1 MKLLQLASVLG
12 TLTILSACSPN
23 GNVSLKAVDISTS
36 QINSVTYVNLDAIV
50 TLGSLKFPNIEVP
63 LLNPN
68 TMHNIGQMALQ
79 QMDDGTNRLSV
90 SVDYNEA
97 THLDPSLGKTLPNG
111 RELPI
116 QLSQTGQS
124 MIGISVLEQ
133 SKIYIG
139 GDLNREIVVGAAI
152 AIPAFDGVMSQVPI
166 PLNLFYS
173 FPFSTEVSGVAGLFS
188 GPSRGQ
194 NGVGIFAK
202 ESILAPHL
210 SKSMNFDN
218 SAGTSTVA
226 AIPVGAD
233 LNQIDPLTLF
243 RLDRILKKNAT
254 LKVK

>member
-1 MKLLQLASVLG
+1 MKLIQIASLLV
-12 TLTILSACSPN
+12 TLTVLSACSPN

-68 TMHNIGQMALQ
+68 TMHSIGQMALQ

-90 SVDYNEA
+90 SIDYNEA

-116 QLSQTGQS
+116 QLSHAGQS

-133 SKIYIG
+133 SKIYVG
-139 GDLNREIVVGAAI
+139 GDLNREIIVGAAI

-188 GPSRGQ
+188 GPSKGH

-202 ESILAPHL
+202 KSVPSPHL
-210 SKSMNFDN
+210 AKTMTLAN
-218 SAGTSTVA
+218 SAGIQSA
-226 AIPVGAD
+226 GAIPVGAD
-233 LNQIDPLTLF
+233 VNQIDPLTLF
-243 RLDRILKKNAT
+243 RLDRILKKKAT